1 MKSVPV
7 LIAGGGPVGM
17 TLACELARR
26 GIACMLVERNAT
38 TTRYPKMDITNARSM
53 ELFRRL
59 ALVDGLRSVAV
70 SEDNN
75 FDVSWVTSLT
85 GHELHRFRYPSVN
98 EWRRRIRENND
109 GSMPGEPP
117 MRVSQVEIEPV
128 LQRAVQAFSTVEAR
142 WNVTFEELTQDA
154 QGVTATLRVADGA
167 AEQVRCRYLVGC
179 DGGGSQVRHCLGIR
193 LQGQARVMDRLLVH
207 FRSMS
212 HDVLQHFGVAWHYQS
227 PKGTLIAQNDR
238 DIWTFQARFP
248 HDVAPEMIDTGAMLR
263 DFAGRDFDY
272 EILLTS
278 AWTPHLLVAERY
290 GSGRVLLAGDAAHQ
304 YIPTGGYGMNTGI
317 ADACDLGWKLA
328 AVLHGFAG
336 PELLSSYDAE
346 RRPVGLRNREASKR
360 HSETRR
366 DIASVY
372 HDGLTA
378 LDPQGD
384 MARSEAGRR
393 IASFGNAENESYGI
407 EYGYA
412 YEQSPVV
419 CAERGAN
426 IPRDPLRYIPTTF
439 PGVRMP
445 SVVLKDHTPIYD
457 RLGLWFTLVCV
468 GTPRSAVLI
477 EAAARRGVPLDVLY
491 LNEPDIISVYGRRLM
506 LVRPDQH
513 IAWRGVTCD
522 DRLEAEAIMARALGF
537 NNALTAA

>member
-85 GHELHRFRYPSVN
+85 GHELRRFRYPSVN

-128 LQRAVQAFSTVEAR
+128 LQRAVQALSTVEAR
-142 WNVTFEELTQDA
+142 WSVTFEELRQDA

-167 AEQVRCRYLVGC
+167 AEQVRSRYLVGC

-193 LQGQARVMDRLLVH
+193 LQGQARVMDRFLVH
-207 FRSMS
+207 FRSTS

-248 HDVAPEMIDTGAMLR
+248 HDVAPEMIDAGAMLR

-278 AWTPHLLVAERY
+278 PWTPHLLVAERY

-378 LDPQGD
+378 LGPQGD
-384 MARSEAGRR
+384 IAR
-393 IASFGNAENESYGI
+393 
-407 EYGYA
+407 
-412 YEQSPVV
+412 
-419 CAERGAN
+419 
-426 IPRDPLRYIPTTF
+426 
-439 PGVRMP
+439 
-445 SVVLKDHTPIYD
+445 
-457 RLGLWFTLVCV
+457 
-468 GTPRSAVLI
+468 
-477 EAAARRGVPLDVLY
+477 
-491 LNEPDIISVYGRRLM
+491 
-506 LVRPDQH
+506 
-513 IAWRGVTCD
+513 
-522 DRLEAEAIMARALGF
+522 
-537 NNALTAA
+537 